1 MNETYLV
8 TPQTSSQI
16 QEMAMASLPVENDL
30 QQKRAKSYALT
41 NAFGFVIYGVAAFV
55 SLVLLNIK
63 SILQLI
69 TASKNNSI
77 DTVLGQINM
86 QLRMY
91 GDSQLVNW
99 LTIIIFWGA
108 VGLGVYTLFWLGTA
122 FFTTARN
129 ELIVETA
136 FSNRG
141 HFQERIRVPII
152 KLLLLLGALAMV
164 FVTVKWSAPFLS
176 NLFMKGVYLI
186 LTQTMMGILQIFL
199 ATIVAFINI
208 YIFRLLVVYFRHAD
222 AIF

>member
-16 QEMAMASLPVENDL
+16 QEMARASLPAENDL
-30 QQKRAKSYALT
+30 QEQRARSYALT
-41 NAFGFVIYGVAAFV
+41 SASGFVIYVISAFV
-55 SLVLLNIK
+55 
-63 SILQLI
+63 ILAVSNAKAIMQLI
-69 TASKNNSI
+69 SASKSNTLDS
-77 DTVLGQINM
+77 VLGQINV
-86 QLRMY
+86 QLRTY

-99 LTIIIFWGA
+99 LAIIVFWGA
-108 VGLGVYTLFWLGTA
+108 VGLGVYTLFWLGMA

-141 HFQERIRVPII
+141 HFQDRIRVPII
-152 KLLLLLGALAMV
+152 KLLLLAGVLAAA
-164 FVTVKWSAPFLS
+164 FVTIKWSAPFLS
-176 NLFMKGVYLI
+176 NLFMRGIHTLLSQTIFGVLEI
-186 LTQTMMGILQIFL
+186 SL
-199 ATIVAFINI
+199 AVFATLINI